1 MPCAEGGH
9 RSDFTRLN
17 QYTDLTGVTYSASSV
32 TLGTAGTN
40 YLRTAYA
47 YDDRGRLRKTVTP
60 GGTIYR
66 TVYDGL
72 GRSVSRWVGTDD
84 VPTTGFWS
92 PTNTAGT
99 DLVKVSES
107 EYDNAGVG
115 DGNLTKQTEIPG
127 GAAANRVTA
136 YAYDWRNRL
145 VATKAGV
152 EANESTSLNR
162 PVTYT
167 EYDNL
172 GQAIVSEQYDGDGLS
187 ITADAN
193 TDGVPDRPAA
203 SALRAK
209 SVMSYDEQGRVFRSE
224 TFSVDP
230 SAGTVSTA
238 ALTSNNW
245 FDSRGN
251 TIKTASPG
259 GVVSKSEFD
268 GLGRVTKSYT
278 TDGGG
283 DSAYADAGNVTGD
296 IVLSQSEMTYDIGG
310 RILLTTSRE
319 RFHDETATGP
329 LGTPTTGAKAR
340 VSYQAAYYDKAD
352 RTTASVDVG
361 TNGGTAYTRPATVP
375 ARSDTTLV
383 TEYGYNAAGW
393 LETTTDPRGLVG
405 KQFYD
410 AAKRT
415 IKTIENYVDGVV
427 ADTDDKT
434 VNYVYASN
442 GQLQKV
448 RAALTGGGVQETEY
462 VFGVTPAQGS
472 TLTSNEMRYQTKHP
486 DASAGTSS
494 TSEVESGTFNNL
506 GQTLTKTDRNGSVH
520 TYAYDVVG
528 RQISDTVTTLG
539 AGVDASTRRVVPLLV
554 LELSKPD
561 Y

>member
-1 MPCAEGGH
+1 MTRVLQVFARAPVPGQCK
-9 RSDFTRLN
+9 TRLAPV
-17 QYTDLTGVTYSASSV
+17 LGEAGASGLHARLVLRLLGLVTEALPR
-32 TLGTAGTN
+32 LGNPRVELWCAPDTAHPFFDRCARHHRLL
-40 YLRTAYA
+40 LRTQQGEDLGQRMYGAL
-47 YDDRGRLRKTVTP
+47 DDA
-60 GGTIYR
+60 
-66 TVYDGL
+66 L
-72 GRSVSRWVGTDD
+72 GRQGRPVLVGTDC
-84 VPTTGFWS
+84 
-92 PTNTAGT
+92 
-99 DLVKVSES
+99 
-107 EYDNAGVG
+107 
-115 DGNLTKQTEIPG
+115 
-127 GAAANRVTA
+127 
-136 YAYDWRNRL
+136 
-145 VATKAGV
+145 
-152 EANESTSLNR
+152 
-162 PVTYT
+162 
-167 EYDNL
+167 
-172 GQAIVSEQYDGDGLS
+172 LS

-193 TDGVPDRPAA
+193 TDGVPDRPTA

-209 SVMSYDEQGRVFRSE
+209 SVMSYDEQGRVFKSE

-238 ALTSNNW
+238 ALTSNSW

-251 TIKTASPG
+251 TVKTTSPG

-268 GLGRVTKSYT
+268 GPGRMTKSYT

-296 IVLSQSEMTYDIGG
+296 IVLSQSETTYDIGG
-310 RILLTTSRE
+310 RVLLTTSRE

-329 LGTPTTGAKAR
+329 LGTPTTGVKAR
-340 VSYQAAYYDKAD
+340 VSYQANYYDKAD

-375 ARSDTTLV
+375 ARSDTVLV

-405 KQFYD
+405 KQYYD
-410 AAKRT
+410 AAQRT

-448 RAALTGGGVQETEY
+448 RAGLTGGGVQETEY